1 MSPYFY
7 ASKENFPDTERGIN
21 FVALM
26 VSAETEKRVTIFP
39 AVKPRSVICDEEY
52 IYQDLQE
59 FEKFKDSKIL
69 VVCGGPSAKEYDWDF
84 NDYDYV
90 FSCNHFYKMDKLK
103 EEEIA
108 VYFLGNEVNINEED
122 FTNYFNKHKQTLIAV
137 EELSQGEQIRLK
149 NLVNAYSDRVF
160 TCSSR
165 WQAKL
170 TGMGAKVII
179 FALCLEPREVHYV
192 GLDGITEEFSTDG
205 LVPHSFE
212 KSKIF
217 RKTKENREEILEQ
230 YRFFEEHIN
239 STFIDTKIKNLGKT
253 SKYNCFYEN
262 I

>member
-170 TGMGAKVII
+170 TG
-179 FALCLEPREVHYV
+179 FA
-192 GLDGITEEFSTDG
+192 
-205 LVPHSFE
+205 
-212 KSKIF
+212 
-217 RKTKENREEILEQ
+217 
-230 YRFFEEHIN
+230 
-239 STFIDTKIKNLGKT
+239 
-253 SKYNCFYEN
+253 
-262 I
+262 

>member
-1 MSPYFY
+1 MLISHEIPKCLFNQ
-7 ASKENFPDTERGIN
+7 SLE
-21 FVALM
+21 
-26 VSAETEKRVTIFP
+26 
-39 AVKPRSVICDEEY
+39 
-52 IYQDLQE
+52 
-59 FEKFKDSKIL
+59 
-69 VVCGGPSAKEYDWDF
+69 F

-122 FTNYFNKHKQTLIAV
+122 FTNYLNKHKQTLIAL
-137 EELSQGEQIRLK
+137 EELSQGEHIRLK
-149 NLVNAYSDRVF
+149 NLVNTYPDRVF

-253 SKYNCFYEN
+253 SKYNCLYEN

>member
-1 MSPYFY
+1 MNLKTLF
-7 ASKENFPDTERGIN
+7 GIN
-21 FVALM
+21 GVNGEKSIFNKWATSELK
-26 VSAETEKRVTIFP
+26 SLFPFTENLKGDSEIVYNQIN
-39 AVKPRSVICDEEY
+39 
-52 IYQDLQE
+52 E

-165 WQAKL
+165 WQARL